1 MTFNFIFVRFL
12 HKIKYRMF
20 VDGEKK
26 KAVGIDLNG
35 NGKAIKYQNEMK

>member
-1 MTFNFIFVRFL
+1 MTFNFVFVRFL

-20 VDGEKK
+20 VDEGEEE
-26 KAVGIDLNG
+26 AAGIDL